1 MQVYKEQLK
10 KVCLSA
16 SQKKPSLQ
24 KNKIGYKARASAC
37 KCECVCVAGTF
48 SSLESS
54 HTQRQY
60 FLPTIEGRWAGLK
73 ICEIMNKLPCAQHS
87 TFSTAAAAAAAAS
100 ILLCFCLQHAFLL
113 LLALCYRTS
122 VSKSPKQRQA
132 KTQRPIVC
140 TKFSVE
146 LDFAFSLSTFHFRL
160 SPARSTECP
169 ARS

>member
-1 MQVYKEQLK
+1 M
-10 KVCLSA
+10 
-16 SQKKPSLQ
+16 
-24 KNKIGYKARASAC
+24 
-37 KCECVCVAGTF
+37 
-48 SSLESS
+48 
-54 HTQRQY
+54 
-60 FLPTIEGRWAGLK
+60 EGRWAGLK